1 MPDREEVKEILNSRE
16 EKEEEGEKEE
26 PVLHDIK
33 WLREQNQER
42 VREFQ
47 NKARARGEGYHCPH
61 FPRFDKNIEGLTSGL
76 YMFAGQSNHGKSAF
90 ALSLAWDYMSCP
102 ENRLYLVY
110 FSLDDTAN
118 DIYPRVISMNED
130 IPISVASKPVMYE
143 HKRDNDYMNAEYY
156 TELLNKGQAG
166 AEQLIEL
173 GEKFT
178 LLDGTDIACGEDILV
193 KCQQIKT
200 AIRTEDRRANII
212 VVIDSLMDIEW
223 RDKSFKSDKELNDYT
238 AKQIKKW
245 SVEILDCPIFGTLH
259 LRKIDQNRRPMISD
273 VKESGR
279 YAYEASF
286 LGLIHND
293 VSCNKQAAT
302 ICIRDEE
309 DNITPVIELN
319 WAKNKIS
326 SFKGTTYHTFVTNHS
341 LVRECPED
349 VAERFDRLIY
359 AS

>member
-1 MPDREEVKEILNSRE
+1 
-16 EKEEEGEKEE
+16 
-26 PVLHDIK
+26 
-33 WLREQNQER
+33 
-42 VREFQ
+42 
-47 NKARARGEGYHCPH
+47 
-61 FPRFDKNIEGLTSGL
+61 
-76 YMFAGQSNHGKSAF
+76 MFARQSNHGKSAF

-102 ENRLYLVY
+102 ENRLYLIY

-118 DIYPRVISMNED
+118 DIYPRIISMNED

-143 HKRDNDYMNAEYY
+143 HKRDDDYMNAEYY

-178 LLDGTDIACGEDILV
+178 LLDGTDITCGEDILV
-193 KCQQIKT
+193 KCEQIKT

-293 VSCNKQAAT
+293 VSCNKHVRLVST
-302 ICIRDEE
+302 DGEGYYYYTKR
-309 DNITPVIELN
+309 
-319 WAKNKIS
+319 KNLRKV
-326 SFKGTTYHTFVTNHS
+326 KH
-341 LVRECPED
+341 
-349 VAERFDRLIY
+349 
-359 AS
+359 